1 MSGPTTHPNLIYY
14 VGDTILID
22 VTVTDARGNVVQL
35 NGIDAKWVLDDPGGN
50 NVAICTIGNGIKIV
64 DVNGGKIEITV
75 PATTTVTYAP
85 GWYNDQLRIK
95 FLAEGQ
101 VITQMVGL
109 INIKPSLGGA
119 NPMLL

>member
-109 INIKPSLGGA
+109 INIKPALGGA
-119 NPMLL
+119 NPMMI